1 MHKGIVSGTIAA
13 IAALGICY
21 SAQAAEFIY
30 EGTFVQNGG
39 NTAVEFPLQFSN
51 VQQNQ
56 ITAFSIQRRSGTSS
70 SFTWTDVTQL
80 GCGVSS
86 SYAPVQSFIASSSG
100 VNGNFVA
107 TCGTAVSAGDVAR
120 VSVTVNPQ
128 QPLVLVAGPRSLPA
142 NSLTKLS
149 WLHNEGYFQCQPYTL
164 NGQHP
169 IWSPA
174 NFGLTGQITASNQ
187 GDVSFV
193 ASTSPRTVSFALQC
207 VASTGFNIPPVAV
220 VNVTVR

>member
-1 MHKGIVSGTIAA
+1 MYKRIASVA
-13 IAALGICY
+13 MVAALGIAH
-21 SAQAAEFIY
+21 SAQAAEFVY

-56 ITAFSIQRRSGTSS
+56 ITAFSIQRRSLGTGGSVV
-70 SFTWTDVTQL
+70 WTDVTQL

-100 VNGNFVA
+100 VNGNYIA
-107 TCGTAVSAGDVAR
+107 TCGAGVSAGDVAR

-128 QPLVLVAGPRSLPA
+128 QPLVLVAGPRSLA
-142 NSLTKLS
+142 AGTLTKLS
-149 WLHNEGYFQCQPYTL
+149 WLHGGGYFQCQPYTL

-169 IWSPA
+169 IWSSA
-174 NFGLTGQITASNQ
+174 NFGLTGQITTSTQ
-187 GDVSFV
+187 GDISLA
-193 ASTSPRTVSFALQC
+193 ASSTPRTVSFALQC
-207 VASTGFNIPPVAV
+207 IASTGFNIPPVAV